1 MLEYSSKMHKVKQQ
15 EEKGWIY
22 NYRWIFQYPFKIFHR
37 ITKKYK
43 DINDL
48 NEMVNQFYQS
58 VILIYQEA
66 VENMH
71 IFIAHETFTKTDQTL
86 K

>member
-1 MLEYSSKMHKVKQQ
+1 
-15 EEKGWIY
+15 
-22 NYRWIFQYPFKIFHR
+22 
-37 ITKKYK
+37 
-43 DINDL
+43 
-48 NEMVNQFYQS
+48 MVNQFYQS